1 MSEHAA
7 IRILSVDDH
16 PVLQQGIAAMIHSQ
30 PDMELVMTRYPQLLG
45 IGLDEGTAIIVH
57 GSVAEIVGKNRVTFY
72 DCAPGSAIATDP
84 MVLTPGSRYDLKKRR
99 VVEN

>member
-1 MSEHAA
+1 MMAEGYERGLGFIQGVA
-7 IRILSVDDH
+7 IDQHFTQRKR
-16 PVLQQGIAAMIHSQ
+16 Q
-30 PDMELVMTRYPQLLG
+30 PDMESVMTRYPQLLG

-72 DCAPGSAIATDP
+72 DCASGSAVATDP